1 MPVHTRLDVEQRVR
15 EDGEKAR
22 RRTVCVNERRVP
34 LPECI
39 INMTNYVLHIWC
51 VAITKNQGPFLPH
64 RCTTKG
70 RPLFHPGNEYDIDFP
85 SCI

>member
-34 LPECI
+34 LPECYKYDQLRVTY
-39 INMTNYVLHIWC
+39 MVR
-51 VAITKNQGPFLPH
+51 GD
-64 RCTTKG
+64 
-70 RPLFHPGNEYDIDFP
+70 NEKSGAVFAAQVYDEGTP
-85 SCI
+85 SVSSWK